1 MNLRPSLILPVAALA
16 VLTGCS
22 SRGEIVVDEGVGI
35 TAIRGACPAVG
46 IPDNTGD
53 ITVFRTPGSTA
64 AADIDVVASMTNVRT
79 QCNDEGEQ
87 VFSTST
93 FDVLGRRSDTR
104 GARQVTLPYYVVVMR
119 GGTAVVTKRVGNV
132 VLDFADGQAR
142 AQATGQGVAYINRA
156 DATLPADIRERIM
169 RKRKAGDADAAVD
182 PLSEPE
188 VKAAVTRANFE
199 VLLGFNLDERQL
211 AYNVTR

>member
-35 TAIRGACPAVG
+35 TAVRGACPAVG
-46 IPDNTGD
+46 IPDHTGD
-53 ITVFRTPGSTA
+53 ITLFRTPGSTA
-64 AADIDVVASMTNVRT
+64 ASDIDVVASMTNVRT
-79 QCNDEGEQ
+79 QCSDQGEQ

-93 FDVLGRRSDTR
+93 FEVLGRRSDTR
-104 GARQVTLPYYVVVMR
+104 GARQVSLPYYVVVMR
-119 GGTAVVTKRVGNV
+119 GGASVVTKRIGNV
-132 VLDFADGQAR
+132 VLNFADGEAR
-142 AQATGQGVAYINRA
+142 AQGSGQGVAYINRA
-156 DATLPADIRERIM
+156 DATLPADIRERIT
-169 RKRKAGDADAAVD
+169 RKRKAGDPDAAVD
-182 PLSEPE
+182 PLSDPE

>member
-22 SRGEIVVDEGVGI
+22 SRGEIVIDEGVGI
-35 TAIRGACPAVG
+35 TAVRGACPAVG
-46 IPDNTGD
+46 IPDHTGD
-53 ITVFRTPGSTA
+53 ITLFRTPGSTA

-79 QCNDEGEQ
+79 QCSDEGAQ

-119 GGTAVVTKRVGNV
+119 GGSAVVTKRIGNV
-132 VLDFADGQAR
+132 VLDFADGAAR
-142 AQATGQGVAYINRA
+142 AQATGQGIAYIDRA
-156 DATLPADIRERIM
+156 EATLPADIRERIT
-169 RKRKAGDADAAVD
+169 RKRKAGDPDAAVD
-182 PLSEPE
+182 PLSDPE
-188 VKAAVTRANFE
+188 VRAAVDRANFE
-199 VLLGFNLDERQL
+199 VLVGFNLDERQL
-211 AYNVTR
+211 AFNVTR

>member
-1 MNLRPSLILPVAALA
+1 MNLRPSLILPVAAIA

-35 TAIRGACPAVG
+35 TAVRGACPAVG

-53 ITVFRTPGSTA
+53 ITLFRTPGGTA
-64 AADIDVVASMTNVRT
+64 ASDIDIVASMTNVRT
-79 QCNDEGEQ
+79 QCSDQGEQ

-119 GGTAVVTKRVGNV
+119 GGSAVVTKRIGNV
-132 VLDFADGQAR
+132 VLNFADGEAR
-142 AQATGQGVAYINRA
+142 AQASGQGVAYIDRA
-156 DATLPADIRERIM
+156 EATLPADIRERIT
-169 RKRKAGDADAAVD
+169 RKRKAGDPDAAVD

-199 VLLGFNLDERQL
+199 VLLGFNLDEKQL